1 MKLLIIGTLLIFV
14 TTSCTNSTCTASP
27 NVEIAKNEQGNAEI
41 KDRSILDELK
51 ENARPGGKLS
61 CNF

>member
-1 MKLLIIGTLLIFV
+1 MKLLLIVVLIFV
-14 TTSCTNSTCTASP
+14 TTGCTSSICTTRP
-27 NVEIAKNEQGNAEI
+27 NVEIAKNEQGTAEI
-41 KDRSILDELK
+41 KDRSILDDLK

>member
-1 MKLLIIGTLLIFV
+1 MKLLIIGTLLIVV
-14 TTSCTNSTCTASP
+14 TTGCTNTTCTAKP
-27 NVEIAKNEQGNAEI
+27 NVEISKNEQGVQEI
-41 KDRSILDELK
+41 KDGSILDELK